1 MMEFGIVMEPSP
13 GNTAALAEKIEGL
26 GFDILLSPDTQ
37 NLSPDP
43 IGQLNLAGANTTS
56 LKVGTG
62 VTNPVTR
69 DPAVLASSL
78 ASLSAETDGRVL
90 CGIGRG
96 DSSLAHIGKGNA
108 STAQLRTFIERLR
121 GYLNGEPVDRDGHSS
136 QLRWLDS
143 YGTHPVPID
152 IACTG
157 PKTIQMAVE
166 VGDRISFAVGSAPER
181 LQWAI
186 ETAETHLSKINRP
199 RNSIQLGAYINLV
212 CDENEQTA
220 LSLGKL
226 IAGMVAHFAGLKHAP
241 TEHLPPRLRAI
252 AEHLQSQ
259 YDMARHAQEEGSHLA
274 LIDED
279 FVDWFSICGPPQKCI
294 ERLEPLI
301 NMGLEH
307 IYQLGGTPIAHP
319 HGARQIA
326 MVEQAQLFA
335 TDVIPHFR

>member
-1 MMEFGIVMEPSP
+1 
-13 GNTAALAEKIEGL
+13 
-26 GFDILLSPDTQ
+26 
-37 NLSPDP
+37 
-43 IGQLNLAGANTTS
+43 
-56 LKVGTG
+56 
-62 VTNPVTR
+62 
-69 DPAVLASSL
+69 VLASSL

-241 TEHLPPRLRAI
+241 TEHLPPRLRAV